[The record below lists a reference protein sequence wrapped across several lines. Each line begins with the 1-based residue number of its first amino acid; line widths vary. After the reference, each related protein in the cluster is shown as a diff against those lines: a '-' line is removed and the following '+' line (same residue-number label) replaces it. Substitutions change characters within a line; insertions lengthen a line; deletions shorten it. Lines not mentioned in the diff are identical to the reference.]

1 MLRPGGAAI
10 SSQITEVNVATQE
23 VNNRILEFPSQPEA
37 DTEEEVAEWLQAFD
51 QVVEDEGTIRGCE
64 LLEALIERARESGV
78 EIPVQLNTPYV
89 NTIPVSDE
97 VPYPGDRLLERR
109 LKSLTRWNAMA
120 MVHRQNKKDPGIGG
134 HISTYSSLATLLEVG
149 FNHFFHANYG
159 GQPGDFL
166 YLQGHASPGV
176 YARAYLLGRISEEQ
190 VQNFR
195 HELRGLPALSSYPHP
210 WLMPDFWRFPTVSM
224 GLGPLNSIYQA
235 RFMRY
240 LENRNLIPRTAR
252 KVWAFVGD
260 GETDEPESM
269 GSLTLASREKLDNL
283 IFVINCNLQRLDGP
297 VRGNG
302 KIIQELEA
310 AFRGAGWNVIK
321 VIWGCDWDR
330 LFARDKSGLLV
341 KRLGEVVDGEYQ
353 TYKVKGGEYIRRE
366 FFGKHPELLEMVS
379 DMSDE
384 ELHHLTRG
392 GHDPQKVYNA
402 YKRAVE
408 HEGAP
413 TVILAHTVK
422 GYGLGSAEARN
433 ATHQEKKLADH
444 ALTAFRSRFAIPIP
458 EEAAREGRLYRP
470 PDDSP
475 EIVYARQRREELG
488 GFVLTREVPPPSFQ
502 PPPLAEFAD
511 ALAGSKGRAV
521 STTMGF
527 VSMLRQLMKDKE
539 IGKLIVPIIPDEAR
553 TFGMESII
561 RQVGIY
567 ASQGQLY
574 KPHDQDM
581 LLYYR
586 ENKDGQILEEGITEA
601 GSMASFT
608 AAGTAYANYKVPT
621 IPFFT
626 YYSMFGFQR
635 IGDLVWAFA
644 DSRGKGFMMGGTAG
658 RTTLAGEGLQHQ
670 DGHSLVLSSTV
681 PTCHSYDPAYV
692 YEIAVII
699 QDGIRRMYQ
708 ELEDRFYYITL
719 YNEDYPMPEMP
730 PGCEEG
736 ILRGIYKYKS
746 AADGKAAMQLFGS
759 GSILNEALRA
769 QNLLAEKYGVPA
781 DVWSVT
787 SYNEL
792 RRDAL
797 AIERWNR
804 LHPAEPENRPH
815 ILTVLEGAEGPI
827 VAATDFMKMVP
838 DQLSPWLG
846 RRLITLGTDG
856 FGRSDNREHLRRH
869 FEVNAESIVTAAL
882 SRLAR
887 DGNFDVQRAQKAF
900 AELGVDNEKI
910 DPAIA

>member
-1 MLRPGGAAI
+1 M
-10 SSQITEVNVATQE
+10 ATHE
-23 VNNRILEFPSQPEA
+23 LTSRILEFPASPEM
-37 DTEEEVAEWLQAFD
+37 DTEEEIAEWLEAFN
-51 QVVEDEGTIRGCE
+51 QVVDEEGASRGRE
-64 LLEALIERARESGV
+64 LMSALMQRARESGV
-78 EIPVQLNTPYV
+78 QVPVQLNTPYV
-89 NTIPVSDE
+89 NTIPPEQE

-109 LKSLTRWNAMA
+109 IKSLIRWNAMA
-120 MVHRQNKKDPGIGG
+120 MVHRQNKKDTGIGG
-134 HISTYSSLATLLEVG
+134 HISTYSSVATLFEVG
-149 FNHFFHANYG
+149 FNHFFHARYG
-159 GQPGDFL
+159 DQPGDLIYF
-166 YLQGHASPGV
+166 QGHASPGV
-176 YARAYLLGRISEEQ
+176 YARAYLEGRLSEEQ
-190 VQNFR
+190 VRNFR
-195 HELRGLPALSSYPHP
+195 HELRGAAGLPSYPHP
-210 WLMPDFWRFPTVSM
+210 WLLPDFWSFPTVSM
-224 GLGPLNSIYQA
+224 GIGPINAIYQA

-240 LENRNLIPRTAR
+240 LENRGIIPETPR

-283 IFVINCNLQRLDGP
+283 IFVVNCNLQRLDGP

-302 KIIQELEA
+302 KIINELEA

-321 VIWGCDWDR
+321 LVWGSDWDK
-330 LFARDKSGLLV
+330 LFARDKSGLML
-341 KRLGEVVDGEYQ
+341 KRMEEVVDGEYQ
-353 TYKVKGGEYIRRE
+353 SYKAKGGEYIRRE
-366 FFGKHPELLEMVS
+366 FFGKYPELREMVA
-379 DMSDE
+379 DMSDD
-384 ELHHLTRG
+384 ELHRLTRG

-408 HEGAP
+408 HRGSP

-433 ATHQEKKLADH
+433 ATHQEKKLADE

-458 EEAAREGRLYRP
+458 EEAAREGSLYRP

-475 EIVYARQRREELG
+475 EIAYMRQRRKELG
-488 GFVLTREVPPPSFQ
+488 GFMPQREVPASNFEA
-502 PPPLAEFAD
+502 LELDHFAES
-511 ALAGSKGRAV
+511 LAGSKGRAV

-527 VSMLRQLMKDKE
+527 VSMLRQLLKHPR
-539 IGKLIVPIIPDEAR
+539 IGKLVVPIIPDEGR

-574 KPHDQDM
+574 KPHDVDM

-586 ENKDGQILEEGITEA
+586 EEKSGQILEEGITEA

-608 AAGTAYANYKVPT
+608 AAGTAYSNYKVPM

-635 IGDLVWAFA
+635 IGDMIWAFA
-644 DSRGKGFMMGGTAG
+644 DARGKGFLMGGTAG
-658 RTTLAGEGLQHQ
+658 RTTLSGEGLQHQ

-692 YEIAVII
+692 YEIAVIV

-708 ELEDRFYYITL
+708 QGEDRFYYITL
-719 YNEDYPMPEMP
+719 YNEDYAMPEMP
-730 PGCEEG
+730 QGVEEG
-736 ILRGIYKYKS
+736 ILRGIYKYR
-746 AADGKAAMQLFGS
+746 AAASGKAVVQLFGS
-759 GSILNEALRA
+759 GPILNEALRA
-769 QNLLAEKYGVPA
+769 QEILQQKYGVAA
-781 DVWSVT
+781 DAWSVT

-797 AIERWNR
+797 GAERWNR
-804 LHPAEPENRPH
+804 LHPTEPAKRPY
-815 ILTVLEGAEGPI
+815 ILDALNGNEGPI
-827 VAATDFMKMVP
+827 IAATDYMKAVP
-838 DQLSPWLG
+838 DQLAPWLLN
-846 RRLITLGTDG
+846 RLVSLGTDG
-856 FGRSDNREHLRRH
+856 FGRSDNRHYLRQH
-869 FEVNAESIVTAAL
+869 FEINAESIAAAAL

-887 DGNFDVQRAQKAF
+887 DGKFDAQRAAKAMQ
-900 AELGVDNEKI
+900 ELGLDSEKI

>member
-1 MLRPGGAAI
+1 M
-10 SSQITEVNVATQE
+10 
-23 VNNRILEFPSQPEA
+23 
-37 DTEEEVAEWLQAFD
+37 
-51 QVVEDEGTIRGCE
+51 
-64 LLEALIERARESGV
+64 
-78 EIPVQLNTPYV
+78 
-89 NTIPVSDE
+89 
-97 VPYPGDRLLERR
+97 
-109 LKSLTRWNAMA
+109 
-120 MVHRQNKKDPGIGG
+120 GI
-134 HISTYSSLATLLEVG
+134 
-149 FNHFFHANYG
+149 
-159 GQPGDFL
+159 
-166 YLQGHASPGV
+166 
-176 YARAYLLGRISEEQ
+176 
-190 VQNFR
+190 
-195 HELRGLPALSSYPHP
+195 
-210 WLMPDFWRFPTVSM
+210 
-224 GLGPLNSIYQA
+224 GPLNAIYQA

-240 LENRNLIPRTAR
+240 LENRGIIPATAR

-302 KIIQELEA
+302 KIINELEA

-321 VIWGCDWDR
+321 LVWGGDWDK
-330 LFARDKSGLLV
+330 LFARDKSGILL
-341 KRLGEVVDGEYQ
+341 KRMEECVDGEYQ
-353 TYKVKGGEYIRRE
+353 SYKAKGGAYIRRE
-366 FFGKHPELLEMVS
+366 FFGKYPELLALVA
-379 DMSDE
+379 DMSDD

-408 HEGAP
+408 HAGGP

-433 ATHQEKKLADH
+433 ATHQEKKLADE

-458 EEAAREGRLYRP
+458 EEAAREGSLYRP
-470 PDDSP
+470 PEDGP
-475 EIVYARQRREELG
+475 EITYMRERRKQLG
-488 GFVLTREVPPPSFQ
+488 GFMPSREVPTSIAPMAALDQF
-502 PPPLAEFAD
+502 AES
-511 ALAGSKGRAV
+511 LAGSKGRAV

-527 VSMLRQLMKDKE
+527 VSMLRQLLKHPE
-539 IGKLIVPIIPDEAR
+539 LGKFVVPIIPDEGR

-586 ENKDGQILEEGITEA
+586 EEKSGQILEEGITEA

-608 AAGTAYANYKVPT
+608 AAGTAYANYRVPM

-644 DSRGKGFMMGGTAG
+644 DSRGKGFLMGGTAG
-658 RTTLAGEGLQHQ
+658 RTTLSGEGLQHQ

-692 YEIAVII
+692 YEIAVIV
-699 QDGIRRMYQ
+699 QDGMRRMYQ
-708 ELEDRFYYITL
+708 QGEDRFYYITL
-719 YNEDYPMPEMP
+719 YNEDYAMPEMP
-730 PGCEEG
+730 AGAEEG
-736 ILRGIYKYKS
+736 ILRGIYKYR
-746 AADGKAAMQLFGS
+746 AGEGDAVVQLFGS
-759 GSILNEALRA
+759 GPILNEALRA
-769 QNLLAEKYGVPA
+769 QKLLAEEYAITA

-797 AIERWNR
+797 AVERWNR
-804 LHPAEPENRPH
+804 LHPAEPEKRPY
-815 ILTVLEGAEGPI
+815 ILQVFDGTQGPI
-827 VAATDFMKMVP
+827 VAATDYMKAVP
-838 DQLSPWLG
+838 DQVAPWLHN
-846 RRLITLGTDG
+846 RLVTLGTDG
-856 FGRSDNREHLRRH
+856 FGRSDNRQHLRRF
-869 FEVNAESIVTAAL
+869 FEVNAESIAAATL

-887 DGNFDVQRAQKAF
+887 EGKFDAQRAQKAMQQ
-900 AELGVDNEKI
+900 LGIDPEKI

>member
-1 MLRPGGAAI
+1 MAI
-10 SSQITEVNVATQE
+10 HEIHPV
-23 VNNRILEFPSQPEA
+23 IEFPANPEIDREA
-37 DTEEEVAEWLQAFD
+37 EAGEWLEAFD
-51 QVVEDEGTIRGCE
+51 EVIDQEGSHRGCE
-64 LLEALIERARESGV
+64 LLTALMDRARASGV
-78 EIPVQLNTPYV
+78 KVPVQLNTPYI
-89 NTIPVSDE
+89 NTIPVEEELS
-97 VPYPGDRLLERR
+97 YPGDRLLERR
-109 LKSLTRWNAMA
+109 IKSLIRWNAMA

-149 FNHFFHANYG
+149 FNHFFHARYG
-159 GQPGDFL
+159 DQPGDFI
-166 YLQGHASPGV
+166 YFQGHSSPGV
-176 YARAYLLGRISEEQ
+176 YARAYLEGRLSEEQ
-190 VQNFR
+190 VLNFR
-195 HELRGLPALSSYPHP
+195 HELRGAPGLPSYPHP
-210 WLMPDFWRFPTVSM
+210 WLLPDFWRFPTVSM
-224 GLGPLNSIYQA
+224 GLGPLNAIYQA

-240 LENRNLIPRTAR
+240 LENRGIIPVTQR

-302 KIIQELEA
+302 KIINELEA

-321 VIWGCDWDR
+321 VIWGSDWDK
-330 LFARDKSGLLV
+330 LFARDKNGVLL
-341 KRLGEVVDGEYQ
+341 KRMEEVVDGEYQ
-353 TYKVKGGEYIRRE
+353 SYKAKGGEYIRRE
-366 FFGKHPELLEMVS
+366 FFGKYPELLAMVS
-379 DMSDE
+379 DMSDD
-384 ELHHLTRG
+384 ELHHLSRG

-408 HEGAP
+408 NHGGP

-433 ATHQEKKLADH
+433 ATHQEKKLADQ
-444 ALTAFRSRFAIPIP
+444 ALIAFRSRFEIPIP
-458 EEAAREGRLYRP
+458 EDAARDGSLYRP
-470 PDDSP
+470 LDDSA
-475 EIVYARQRREELG
+475 EITYMRQRREKLG
-488 GFVLTREVPPPSFQ
+488 GFMPKRIR
-502 PPPLAEFAD
+502 LAEPIVAPGLDQFAES
-511 ALAGSKGRAV
+511 LAGSKGRGV

-527 VSMLRQLMKDKE
+527 VSMLRQLLKHPE
-539 IGKLIVPIIPDEAR
+539 IGKFIVPIIPDEGR

-586 ENKDGQILEEGITEA
+586 EEKNGQILEEGITEA
-601 GSMASFT
+601 GSMASMT
-608 AAGTAYANYKVPT
+608 AAGTAYFNHKVPM

-635 IGDLVWAFA
+635 IGDMVWAFA
-644 DSRGKGFMMGGTAG
+644 DARGKGFLMGGTAG

-670 DGHSLVLSSTV
+670 DGHSLVLASTV

-692 YEIAVII
+692 YEVAVIV

-708 ELEDRFYYITL
+708 QGEDRFYYITL
-719 YNEDYPMPEMP
+719 YNEDYAMPEMP
-730 PGCEEG
+730 KGVEEG
-736 ILRGIYKYKS
+736 ILRGIYKYQP
-746 AADGKAAMQLFGS
+746 ATNGKAMVQLFGS
-759 GSILNEALRA
+759 GPIFNETLRA
-769 QNLLAEKYGVPA
+769 QRILAEKYGIAA

-804 LHPAEPENRPH
+804 LHPAEPQKQPH
-815 ILTVLEGAEGPI
+815 ILSVLAGADGPI
-827 VAATDFMKMVP
+827 IAATDYMKAVP
-838 DQLSPWLG
+838 DQLAPWLTN
-846 RRLITLGTDG
+846 RLVSLGTDG

-869 FEVNAESIVTAAL
+869 FEVNAESIAAAAL

-887 DGNFDVQRAQKAF
+887 EGKFDAQRAQQALR
-900 AELGVDNEKI
+900 ELGVETEKI